1 MAACLFME
9 FSCQFVTRDTRYL
22 TALLE
27 HSIFALPI
35 TDSEM
40 IPTVLLINYAGI
52 FDECLSKAAGSCDC
66 SISVSTILST
76 K

>member
-1 MAACLFME
+1 MHGFLELFM
-9 FSCQFVTRDTRYL
+9 FTYSLILVCM
-22 TALLE
+22 
-27 HSIFALPI
+27 ALPI

-40 IPTVLLINYAGI
+40 IPTVLLINDTGI

-66 SISVSTILST
+66 SISVSTVLST